1 MANNELTDKQERFC
15 QEYIVDLNA
24 TQAAIR
30 AGYSK
35 NSAAEIGCQN
45 LIKLNVAKRIAELKA
60 ERSKRV
66 QFTADDLFNEL
77 VKVGTSN
84 MEDFIVVQPDGT
96 TRIDMSKCSRDQMA
110 ALSEVSTEQ
119 SYVDTGSEDEPNY
132 QTVSKIKIKQHSK
145 NQALIELGKHLG
157 VKSGVDV
164 TSNGETVGVDVGVS
178 VERLA
183 ASDPGYL
190 EYRQKQILEGQSD

>member
-1 MANNELTDKQERFC
+1 METKELTDKQERFC

-24 TQAAIR
+24 TQAYIR
-30 AGYSK
+30 AGYTAD
-35 NSAAEIGCQN
+35 SANANGN
-45 LIKLNVAKRIAELKA
+45 RLIVNDSIAKRIAELKA

-84 MEDFIVVQPDGT
+84 IADFVTVQPDGSS
-96 TRIDMSKCSRDQMA
+96 RIDLSKCSREQMA

-119 SYVDTGSEDEPNY
+119 SYADTGSDDDPSI
-132 QTVSKIKIKQHSK
+132 QTVLKIKIKQHSK

-164 TSNGETVGVDVGVS
+164 TSNGETLPSVQFVMPSNGRNPDDV
-178 VERLA
+178 
-183 ASDPGYL
+183 
-190 EYRQKQILEGQSD
+190 